1 MRLAVFMTITLFC
14 GTLAGVDGSALARVA
29 VTGPVL
35 LAQSEQ
41 DRAREERME
50 GRILGYSQI
59 VRHAQRVVPGRVVG
73 QDLRQV
79 SRNRWIYRLK
89 ILQDGGKV
97 ASVTLDAHTG
107 RVLSVKGKR

>member
-1 MRLAVFMTITLFC
+1 MYRLYGCVSQC
-14 GTLAGVDGSALARVA
+14 GRTRAYDGRP
-29 VTGPVL
+29 PVI

-41 DRAREERME
+41 DRAREEVLE
-50 GRILGYSQI
+50 GRILGYAEI
-59 VRHAQRVVPGRVVG
+59 VRRAQQVAPGRVVG

-79 SRNRWIYRLK
+79 SRKRWVYRIK
-89 ILQDGGKV
+89 VLQDGGKV